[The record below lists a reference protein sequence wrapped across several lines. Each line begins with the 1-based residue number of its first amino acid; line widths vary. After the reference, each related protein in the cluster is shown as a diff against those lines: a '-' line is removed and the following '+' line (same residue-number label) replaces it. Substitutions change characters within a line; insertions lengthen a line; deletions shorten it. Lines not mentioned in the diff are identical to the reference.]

1 MIRPSALCFFP
12 DDVRGEF
19 RRPPIGERIECHKY
33 LQDVVE
39 GNADPR
45 RMARV
50 CRSSHPEAY
59 ERPLGTNSVVFA
71 VERFPDSNE
80 IAVVILFAGRST
92 RPGAVFEA
100 RIVAPRLAELKK
112 ELQR

>member
-1 MIRPSALCFFP
+1 M
-12 DDVRGEF
+12 
-19 RRPPIGERIECHKY
+19 
-33 LQDVVE
+33 
-39 GNADPR
+39 
-45 RMARV
+45 
-50 CRSSHPEAY
+50 
-59 ERPLGTNSVVFA
+59 VFA